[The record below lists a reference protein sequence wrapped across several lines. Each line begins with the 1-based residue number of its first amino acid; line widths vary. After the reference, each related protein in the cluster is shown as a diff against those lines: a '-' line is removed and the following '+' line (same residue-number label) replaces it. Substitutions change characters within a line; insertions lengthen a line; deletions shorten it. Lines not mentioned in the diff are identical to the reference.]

1 MMSST
6 RFGQW
11 AGLDLGRPLVMG
23 ILNVTPDSFS
33 DGDADADTMTAIAAG
48 RALAADGADIVDVG
62 GESTRPGAEPVPQDV
77 EQARI
82 LPTIRTLAEEGV
94 CVSVDTRNAAT
105 MRAALDAGARIVN
118 DVSGLTH
125 DPLAASLV
133 GRRGCPVV
141 IMHMRGTPQTMN
153 AEAHYRDV
161 IAEVRAELVTR
172 VRAAISA
179 GIAPEQIALD
189 PGIGFAKHMDHSV
202 AVLRGLSDLADL
214 GFPLLVGVSR
224 KSFIGRLTK
233 EPVAARRLGGSLAAA
248 LHAVRHGASILRV
261 HDVRE
266 TLQALHVWRALTE

>member
-133 GRRGCPVV
+133 ARRGCPVV

-161 IAEVRAELVTR
+161 IAEVRAELATR
-172 VRAAISA
+172 VRAAIS
-179 GIAPEQIALD
+179 G
-189 PGIGFAKHMDHSV
+189 
-202 AVLRGLSDLADL
+202 LR
-214 GFPLLVGVSR
+214 SR
-224 KSFIGRLTK
+224 WRTWASTSASAS
-233 EPVAARRLGGSLAAA
+233 PAARERTGQ
-248 LHAVRHGASILRV
+248 AVWPCLIAV
-261 HDVRE
+261 MQV
-266 TLQALHVWRALTE
+266 